1 MNRKTCIMLV
11 AMFLMAVGMSVKAQ
25 NPFVQTWFTS
35 DPAPMVHDGT
45 MYVYT
50 GHDEDRAD
58 FFWMQEWRVYSTRDM
73 VNWTDHGSPLALE
86 SFSWA
91 DDRAWASQCIE
102 RDGKF
107 YWYICAHSRLS
118 KGMAIGV
125 AVGDSPTGPFRDAIG
140 KPLFENGSWD
150 HIDPTVFI
158 DDDGQAWLYWGN
170 PRVYYL
176 KLNRDMISYEG
187 ELGMLPMTEE
197 AFGSPAMDKREKG
210 RKYKDSYVEGPWITK
225 RKGVYQLL
233 YAAGGVPEHIS
244 YSTAPSPTGPW
255 TYAGEIMPLSDTGS
269 FTNHCGVADYK
280 GHSYFFYHTGKL
292 PGGGGFGRSVA
303 VEEFNYNADGSFPTI
318 LPTAD
323 GVKPVDVFS
332 PYRRVEAETMAFS
345 SGVKSEQNAET
356 GVYVSDIHNGDF
368 IKLQAVDFGQRIP
381 RTFTARVASALRGGT
396 IELHTDSVAG
406 PMLVRLRVPHT
417 GGWEKWQ
424 TLTADLTAIATGVHD
439 LYLVFKGRKGPKL
452 FNFDWWEVRSLEQ
465 CNMPLFQT
473 KYTADPA
480 PLVVGDTL
488 FVYTSHDASPE
499 DIPDENEKGSAGF
512 FMYDWL
518 LWSTTDMVNWT
529 EHGAVASLKDF
540 SWRSR
545 ENGAWAIQT
554 VERNGKY
561 YLYAPL
567 HGHGIGVLT
576 ADSPYGPFSDPL
588 KKPIVWDQSNWYDI
602 DPSVFTDDDGQA
614 YMYWGNPYT
623 YYARLNDDMISLKDS
638 VVRLPYHIEHYQEG
652 PWFYKRNGHYYLGY
666 ASTCCPEALGYAMSD
681 SPTGPWESKGYI
693 MRPTERDRG
702 NHPGIV
708 DYKGHSYVFGQNYD
722 LMHLDTFV
730 HHERRSVS
738 ATEIN
743 YLPDGTIAEVP
754 YWLDQQPMKQ
764 LHWLNPYQRVEAE
777 TMAWGYGLKTAKMGI
792 ENTGVVEKMPFST
805 GKKNMYV
812 TNIDNGEYI
821 HLRGLDFGAVGAKQF
836 ILSAA
841 ATGSCTVTLR
851 LDSADGTVIGVS
863 TVKPSGNL
871 DKYKSFG
878 TKVKNASGV
887 HDLYIC
893 FDNASG
899 DVRLDWWTFKK

>member
-356 GVYVSDIHNGDF
+356 GVYVSDIHNGDY

-743 YLPDGTIAEVP
+743 YLPDP
-754 YWLDQQPMKQ
+754 Y
-764 LHWLNPYQRVEAE
+764 
-777 TMAWGYGLKTAKMGI
+777 GYGIAAGQRTTRYQHPVFRRKRQCPQIRGGNGAQRHRCKD
-792 ENTGVVEKMPFST
+792 PF
-805 GKKNMYV
+805 
-812 TNIDNGEYI
+812 
-821 HLRGLDFGAVGAKQF
+821 HR
-836 ILSAA
+836 
-841 ATGSCTVTLR
+841 
-851 LDSADGTVIGVS
+851 
-863 TVKPSGNL
+863 
-871 DKYKSFG
+871 
-878 TKVKNASGV
+878 GV
-887 HDLYIC
+887 HPL
-893 FDNASG
+893 
-899 DVRLDWWTFKK
+899 